1 MNNKYFSM
9 KKIIRISL
17 LIIVL
22 AVFAAT
28 IVYLYQKSKEK
39 PVVYLTEKPFTTSII
54 KKTVA
59 TGSVIPRKEIEIK
72 PQVSGIVEEIFV
84 QAGKKVRQGDVI
96 ARVRIIPDLINLNNA
111 EGRLERAKIAFD
123 DAKLNADR
131 QEKLYN
137 QGVISAV
144 EHQQAQ
150 VSFKNARQEVDAA
163 EANLELIREGVNR
176 KSGKTTN
183 TLIRSTID
191 GMLLDIPIKVGNS
204 VIETNNFNA
213 GTTIATVA
221 DVGDMIFQ
229 GKVDETEVGK
239 IKPGMDLQ
247 LTIGAIE
254 NDTFHATLK
263 YISPKGV
270 LENGAVQF
278 EIKADVLLKD
288 NQFIRAGYSANADIV
303 LDHKEKVMAIK
314 EALLLF
320 QGDSAY
326 VEVETSPQKFEKR
339 FIKTGLSDG
348 INIQVLSGLT
358 EKDKIKVQQL
368 QAGNTP
374 K

>member
-1 MNNKYFSM
+1 M
-9 KKIIRISL
+9 KKIIKISVL
-17 LIIVL
+17 VLIL
-22 AVFAAT
+22 AVFVIT
-28 IVYLYQKSKEK
+28 IVYLYQKSQEK
-39 PVVYLTEKPFTTSII
+39 PVVYQTEKPFMTNII

-84 QAGKKVRQGDVI
+84 QAGKEVRQGDII

-111 EGRLERAKIAFD
+111 EARLERAKIAFD
-123 DAKLNADR
+123 DAKINADR
-131 QEKLYN
+131 QEKLYK
-137 QGVISAV
+137 QGVISSV
-144 EHQQAQ
+144 ENQQTQ
-150 VSFKNARQEVDAA
+150 VTYKNARQEVDAA
-163 EANLELIREGVNR
+163 EANLELIREGVNK
-176 KSGKTTN
+176 KSGKATN
-183 TLIRSTID
+183 TLIRSTIS

-221 DVGDMIFQ
+221 DVSDMIFQ

-239 IKPGMDLQ
+239 IKAGMDLQ

-254 NDTFHATLK
+254 NDTFHATLM

-278 EIKADVLLKD
+278 EIKADVKLKK
-288 NQFIRAGYSANADIV
+288 NQFIRAGYSANADIM
-303 LDHKEKVMAIK
+303 LDHKTNVLAVK
-314 EALLLF
+314 EAVLLF
-320 QGDSAY
+320 EGDSAY
-326 VEVETSPQKFEKR
+326 VEVETSSQKFVKR

-348 INIQVLSGLT
+348 INIQVLSGLS
-358 EKDKIKVQQL
+358 KNDKIKIQQL
-368 QAGNTP
+368 NGNVTP

>member
-1 MNNKYFSM
+1 M
-9 KKIIRISL
+9 KKFIKISI
-17 LIIVL
+17 LILVL

-28 IVYLYQKSKEK
+28 LVYLYRKSQVK
-39 PVVYLTEKPFTTSII
+39 PVVYKTEKPFITNII

-84 QAGKKVRQGDVI
+84 QAGKNVKQGDII

-111 EGRLERAKIAFD
+111 EARLERAKIAFD
-123 DAKLNADR
+123 DAKTNADR
-131 QEKLYN
+131 QGTLFS

-144 EHQQAQ
+144 ENQQVQ
-150 VSFKNARQEVDAA
+150 VSYKNARQEVDAA
-163 EANLELIREGVNR
+163 EANLELIREGVNK

-183 TLIRSTID
+183 TLIKSTIE
-191 GMLLDIPIKVGNS
+191 GMILDIPIKVGNS
-204 VIETNNFNA
+204 VIETNTFNA
-213 GTTIATVA
+213 GTTIATIA

-239 IKPGMDLQ
+239 IKPGMDLL

-254 NDTFHATLK
+254 NDTFHAVLK

-278 EIKADVLLKD
+278 EIKADVNLKED
-288 NQFIRAGYSANADIV
+288 QFIRAGYSANADIV
-303 LDHKEKVMAIK
+303 LDHRNGVMAVR
-314 EALLLF
+314 EAELLF

-326 VEVETSPQKFEKR
+326 VEVETAPQKFEKR
-339 FIKTGLSDG
+339 YIKTGLSDG

-358 EKDKIKVQQL
+358 DRDKIKVQQINS
-368 QAGNTP
+368 QSAP

>member
-1 MNNKYFSM
+1 M
-9 KKIIRISL
+9 KKALKISVLVIILGIFIS
-17 LIIVL
+17 
-22 AVFAAT
+22 T
-28 IVYLYQKSKEK
+28 IVYLYNKSKEK
-39 PVVYLTEKPFTTSII
+39 PIVYQTETPFITNIV

-59 TGSVIPRKEIEIK
+59 TGSVIPRKEIDIK
-72 PQVSGIVEEIFV
+72 PQVSGIVEEVFV
-84 QAGKKVRQGDVI
+84 QAGKVVRQGDVI

-111 EGRLERAKIAFD
+111 EARLERAKIAFD

-131 QEKLYN
+131 QEKLFS

-144 EHQQAQ
+144 ENQQVQ
-150 VSFKNARQEVDAA
+150 VSYKNARQEVDAA
-163 EANLELIREGVNR
+163 EANLELIREGVNK

-183 TLIRSTID
+183 TLIRSTIE

-239 IKPGMDLQ
+239 IKPGMDLM

-254 NDTFHATLK
+254 NDTFHALLK

-278 EIKADVLLKD
+278 EIKADVKLKD

-303 LDHKEKVMAIK
+303 LDHKDNTLAIK

-320 QGDSAY
+320 EGDSAY
-326 VEVETSPQKFEKR
+326 VEVETSSQKFEKR

-348 INIQVLSGLT
+348 INIQVISGLKAN
-358 EKDKIKVQQL
+358 EKIKVQQMNT
-368 QAGNTP
+368 GNSI